1 MVSRALGPKREGGS
15 VLMFFPAQGEQYSV
29 SASAAKCSFGVSWIQ
44 SGAVGASAGL
54 AEGFNDCGTE
64 QSSSQCKFQQASFG
78 LGCFF
83 I

>member
-15 VLMFFPAQGEQYSV
+15 VLMFFPAQGEHYSV
-29 SASAAKCSFGVSWIQ
+29 SASAAKCSFGVSWIH

-64 QSSSQCKFQQASFG
+64 QRSSLGRFQQASFG